1 MDENKEGAV
10 RADKLP
16 RLLRIRQSL
25 LNIERLSI
33 LEGLADNEDW
43 RKAIETMKKVLQKR
57 SKAV

>member
-1 MDENKEGAV
+1 MDNDNEGAV

-33 LEGLADNEDW
+33 LEGINDDKWVKSIAD
-43 RKAIETMKKVLQKR
+43 MKKVLAER
-57 SKAV
+57 SKA

>member
-1 MDENKEGAV
+1 MDDNKEGAV

-33 LEGLADNEDW
+33 LEGITDDKW
-43 RKAIETMKKVLQKR
+43 VKSIDQMKKILAER
-57 SKAV
+57 SKA